1 MVRGRPFPKARSGN
15 PVGRRFGSRNKA
27 TMFVLALLADESEAL
42 TRKTVDAARA
52 GDPMVMRLYL
62 MAC

>member
-1 MVRGRPFPKARSGN
+1 
-15 PVGRRFGSRNKA
+15 
-27 TMFVLALLADESEAL
+27 LADESEAL